1 MKTNTDIHPF
11 NSFEWFLDEQI
22 YKELRKFDD
31 ADLASK
37 ELYGLIKH
45 IDKEKLQIT
54 FDSYDGICTYNFE
67 TDIKS
72 QLKPKIL
79 NTIEIIEAGFEKRFK
94 DKKEVKAYA
103 NFLRIKLDTLSKKD
117 TVAKFSFL
125 NTYIEQFQTLINQYS
140 QQSIN
145 YSFVPSF
152 ELLSDAPKNQ
162 LTTIKSLYL
171 SLTES
176 PSMINCSEEEF
187 VKAFTGQ
194 ELDEGIHWLVL
205 GKNKKYSK
213 PSLFYLI
220 NNLIDA
226 NFISKTII
234 NDLNKYVGYVFR
246 DNHGNY
252 IENIKQSKSYIS
264 KNPASKDRIDSII
277 EQLQK

>member
-72 QLKPKIL
+72 QLKSKIL

-103 NFLRIKLDTLSKKD
+103 DFLRIKLETLSKKD
-117 TVAKFSFL
+117 TIVRFSFL
-125 NTYIEQFQTLINQYS
+125 NTYIEQFQSIINQYS
-140 QQSIN
+140 QQPIN

-152 ELLSDAPKNQ
+152 ELLSDTPNNQ

-171 SLTES
+171 SLTET
-176 PSMINCSEEEF
+176 PSMIHCSEDEF
-187 VKAFTGQ
+187 IKAFTGQ

-234 NDLNKYVGYVFR
+234 NDLNKYVAYVFR

-264 KNPASKDRIDSII
+264 KNPASKGRIDTII